1 MEDKQILHCL
11 TPPSYLGQL
20 MKCSKSL
27 NRDPL
32 AIDDDDE
39 ASANGTFKH
48 ALARAIIAQ
57 EHGLP
62 FDNDDFSSATSEDE
76 EQVRVVQDFVNFYIA
91 RLRKRYAVVEIFLE
105 ERVELNDYLPNP
117 AWGFADIVL
126 IAHRKK
132 PNKDGIYNDSTIVV
146 LDEKY
151 GRVEVPVYTKDGPN
165 PQLSAYWAGL
175 YERFKDK
182 YEITRGVIGIIQP
195 VIKNYPTF
203 QFRTQFMT
211 DYVKNVISPIAYEA
225 YEDRGSYKPSPSNC
239 LYCKNKIHC
248 KHNIAQLIAF
258 NQLVDKPDM
267 LDDSVIEDLI
277 LPFANSLK
285 KQCDAILNYCL
296 KRAEEG
302 KTWRGFALSTG
313 RPTRVYTD
321 ESEAKRIALDNGY
334 KDFVVESILSPAQ
347 AEKLLGKTAFK
358 ELLGSLVTYKPGK
371 NTLVPEADAKGTSKN
386 FINQENK

>member
-1 MEDKQILHCL
+1 M
-11 TPPSYLGQL
+11 
-20 MKCSKSL
+20 
-27 NRDPL
+27 
-32 AIDDDDE
+32 
-39 ASANGTFKH
+39 
-48 ALARAIIAQ
+48 
-57 EHGLP
+57 
-62 FDNDDFSSATSEDE
+62 
-76 EQVRVVQDFVNFYIA
+76 
-91 RLRKRYAVVEIFLE
+91 
-105 ERVELNDYLPNP
+105 ELNDYLPNP
-117 AWGFADIVL
+117 AWGYADIVL
-126 IAHRKK
+126 VAHRKK

-203 QFRTQFMT
+203 QFRTKFMT
-211 DYVKNVISPIAYEA
+211 DFVRNVISPIAYEA
-225 YEDRGSYKPSPSNC
+225 YEDRGSYNPSPSNC

-258 NQLVDKPDM
+258 NQLADKPDM

-302 KTWRGFALSTG
+302 KTWKGFALSTG

-358 ELLGSLVTYKPGK
+358 ELLGNLVTYKPGK